1 MYNNKKIS
9 LILPAYNEEE
19 NIKNCILNFE
29 KLNIIDEIIV
39 VDNNSNDNTEM
50 EIKETKAIYL
60 KETTQGYGISIRS
73 GLKKSTGDLLITC
86 EPDGTFEEKDI
97 FKLLQYSD
105 DFECVFGTRTAKSA
119 IRYKAKMQ
127 FYLRIG
133 NIMVAK
139 LLTYLFNGPTLT
151 DVGCTYKLISKNAY
165 KNIEQKLKIIKSDF
179 QPEMMIR
186 LIKAK
191 HTIIEIPVNYLERKG
206 KSKITYNFTSSLA
219 LALKMVVLIIK
230 LRIV

>member
-86 EPDGTFEEKDI
+86 EPDGTFREKDI

-133 NIMVAK
+133 VINI
-139 LLTYLFNGPTLT
+139 
-151 DVGCTYKLISKNAY
+151 
-165 KNIEQKLKIIKSDF
+165 LKICRFLTK
-179 QPEMMIR
+179 
-186 LIKAK
+186 
-191 HTIIEIPVNYLERKG
+191 
-206 KSKITYNFTSSLA
+206 
-219 LALKMVVLIIK
+219 
-230 LRIV
+230 